1 MESIPQRGKKM
12 SIEKYE
18 LNPNNPFL
26 PEAARIVRMYPLT
39 DDVKFFQVRI
49 ADMEKALA
57 FKYRAGQF
65 AMLSVLGAGE
75 APFSISSTPSRP
87 GLLEF
92 CIRKVGTV
100 TKALFSLKE
109 NDIIGIR
116 GPYGNGFPVEKI
128 EGKDVLIVMGGLGAA
143 PLRSVLLYCLDNRD
157 QFGRVILLHGAK
169 RPSEMIFRD
178 EFLDLKQR
186 EDLECYLTVDED
198 DTEEWK
204 EDIGVVTT
212 LFPKINDISPEHTFS
227 LVCGPPVMYKFVLKE
242 LIKLNIPKDQ
252 ILMTLE
258 RRMKCGV
265 GKCGHC
271 AIDYIYT
278 CLDGPVFTYWD
289 VIHMRELI

>member
-1 MESIPQRGKKM
+1 MNSENSMNIQ
-12 SIEKYE
+12 
-18 LNPNNPFL
+18 NNPFL
-26 PEAARIVRMYPLT
+26 PVPARIVRTYPLT
-39 DDVKFFQVRI
+39 EDVNFFQVRI

-57 FKYRAGQF
+57 FRYQIGQF

-92 CIRKVGTV
+92 CIRKTGTV
-100 TKALFSLKE
+100 TDAIFQLKE
-109 NDIIGIR
+109 NDLIGLR
-116 GPYGNGFPVEKI
+116 GPYGTGFPVDKMQ
-128 EGKDVLIVMGGLGAA
+128 GKDILIVMGGLGAA

-169 RPSEMIFRD
+169 RPAEMLLRD
-178 EFLDLKQR
+178 EFLSLKKR
-186 EDLECYLTVDED
+186 EDLECHLTVDSD
-198 DTEEWK
+198 DTGTWPEEV
-204 EDIGVVTT
+204 GLVTK
-212 LFPKINDISPEHTFS
+212 LFPQLDNIDHDNTVGM
-227 LVCGPPVMYKFVLKE
+227 VCGPPVMYKFVLQE
-242 LIKLNIPKDQ
+242 MLKLNIPKDQ

-278 CLDGPVFTYWD
+278 CLEGPVFTYWD

>member
-1 MESIPQRGKKM
+1 M
-12 SIEKYE
+12 SVENRRFNYG
-18 LNPNNPFL
+18 NPFT
-26 PEAARIVRMYPLT
+26 PEPARIVRTYYLT
-39 DDVKFFQVRI
+39 ADVKFFQVRI
-49 ADMEKALA
+49 ADMEKALS

-65 AMLSVLGAGE
+65 AMISVLGAGE
-75 APFSISSTPSRP
+75 SPFSISSTPSRP

-100 TKALFSLKE
+100 TNALFRMKE
-109 NDIIGIR
+109 NDLIGLR
-116 GPYGNGFPVEKI
+116 GPYGNGFPIEKMI
-128 EGKDVLIVMGGLGAA
+128 NKDILIVVGGLGAA

-157 QFGRVILLHGAK
+157 QFRRVSLLHGAK
-169 RPSEMIFRD
+169 RPTEMIFRE
-178 EFLDLKQR
+178 EFLALKER
-186 EDLECYLTVDED
+186 EDLECHLSVDGD
-198 DTEEWK
+198 DTGTWTEN
-204 EDIGVVTT
+204 IGVVTT
-212 LFPKINDISPEHTFS
+212 LFPKLKEIVPANMYA
-227 LVCGPPVMYKFVLKE
+227 LVCGPPIMYKFVLKE
-242 LIKLNIPKDQ
+242 LVKLNIPKDQ